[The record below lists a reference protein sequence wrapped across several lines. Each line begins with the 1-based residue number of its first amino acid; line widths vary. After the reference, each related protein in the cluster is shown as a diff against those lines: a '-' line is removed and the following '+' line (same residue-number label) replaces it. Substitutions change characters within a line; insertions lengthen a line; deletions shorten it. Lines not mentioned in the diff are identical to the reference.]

1 MSRKPAGV
9 IVNYIEIPREILESP
24 KDLEVLTE
32 IMFVSKLPFLV
43 SISRGLQFTTIE
55 YHSSKTE
62 MLLVTSINKIV
73 IYYKS
78 HGLHVGTMFVDPEF
92 QFLEEKV
99 VSTALNT
106 TGARDDV
113 LEVER

>member
-1 MSRKPAGV
+1 MTYV
-9 IVNYIEIPREILESP
+9 
-24 KDLEVLTE
+24 
-32 IMFVSKLPFLV
+32 MFVNKVPFLV
-43 SISRGLQFTTIE
+43 IIIRGLKFTMI
-55 YHSSKTE
+55 YYISSNTDIA
-62 MLLVTSINKIV
+62 LVSSINKIV